1 VNQAGRVPTKP
12 GSEREEKKMNS
23 SQKAAGALEDVKIPV
38 KLKLSA
44 LWAATLFLYAYGD
57 IFGFFRPDV
66 IESVKA
72 GKIAGFQINQVF
84 LLAVSIYILIP
95 SAMVFLAL
103 VLKPEVNRWA
113 NLIISVAYFA
123 TIVLSTIGETW
134 AYYIFLSL
142 AESVLTL
149 LIAWHAWKWPQRQ
162 VSTP

>member
-1 VNQAGRVPTKP
+1 
-12 GSEREEKKMNS
+12 MNS

-72 GKIAGFQINQVF
+72 GKIAGFQINQVS

-123 TIVLSTIGETW
+123 TIVLSAIGETW
-134 AYYIFLSL
+134 AYYIFLSF

-149 LIAWHAWKWPQRQ
+149 LIVWHAWKWPRQQ
-162 VSTP
+162 VSAL

>member
-1 VNQAGRVPTKP
+1 
-12 GSEREEKKMNS
+12 MNS

-103 VLKPEVNRWA
+103 VLKPEVNRSA

-123 TIVLSTIGETW
+123 TIVLSAIGETW

-149 LIAWHAWKWPQRQ
+149 LIAWHAWKWPQQQ
-162 VSTP
+162 VSTL

>member
-1 VNQAGRVPTKP
+1 
-12 GSEREEKKMNS
+12 MNS
-23 SQKAAGALEDVKIPV
+23 SQKATGALEDVKIPV

-95 SAMVFLAL
+95 STMVFLTL
-103 VLKPEVNRWA
+103 VLKPEVNRRA
-113 NLIISVAYFA
+113 NLIMSLAYFA
-123 TIVLSTIGETW
+123 TIVLSAIGETW
-134 AYYIFLSL
+134 AYYVFLSL
-142 AESVLTL
+142 AESLLTL
-149 LIAWHAWKWPQRQ
+149 LIAWHAWKWPQQQ
-162 VSTP
+162 VSTL

>member
-1 VNQAGRVPTKP
+1 
-12 GSEREEKKMNS
+12 MNS

-95 SAMVFLAL
+95 SVMVFLAL

-113 NLIISVAYFA
+113 NLIVSVAYFA
-123 TIVLSTIGETW
+123 TIVLSAIGETW
-134 AYYIFLSL
+134 AYYLFLSL

-149 LIAWHAWKWPQRQ
+149 LIAWHAWKWPQQQ
-162 VSTP
+162 VSAL

>member
-1 VNQAGRVPTKP
+1 
-12 GSEREEKKMNS
+12 MNS

-123 TIVLSTIGETW
+123 TIVLSAIGETW

-149 LIAWHAWKWPQRQ
+149 LIVWHAWKWPQRQ
-162 VSTP
+162 VSAL

>member
-1 VNQAGRVPTKP
+1 
-12 GSEREEKKMNS
+12 MNS

-95 SAMVFLAL
+95 SAMVFLTL

-113 NLIISVAYFA
+113 NLIISVAYFG
-123 TIVLSTIGETW
+123 TIVLSAIGETW

-142 AESVLTL
+142 AEAVLTL
-149 LIAWHAWKWPQRQ
+149 LIAWHAWKWPQHQ
-162 VSTP
+162 VSTL

>member
-1 VNQAGRVPTKP
+1 
-12 GSEREEKKMNS
+12 MNS

-103 VLKPEVNRWA
+103 VLKPEINRWA

-149 LIAWHAWKWPQRQ
+149 LIAWHAWKWPKRQ

>member
-1 VNQAGRVPTKP
+1 
-12 GSEREEKKMNS
+12 MNS

-72 GKIAGFQINQVF
+72 GKIAGVQINQGF

-95 SAMVFLAL
+95 SAMVFLTL

-113 NLIISVAYFA
+113 NLIVSVAYFA
-123 TIVLSTIGETW
+123 TIVLSAIGETW

-149 LIAWHAWKWPQRQ
+149 LIVWHAWKWPQQQ
-162 VSTP
+162 VSAL

>member
-1 VNQAGRVPTKP
+1 
-12 GSEREEKKMNS
+12 MNS

-123 TIVLSTIGETW
+123 TIVLSAIGETW
-134 AYYIFLSL
+134 AYYIFLTL

-149 LIAWHAWKWPQRQ
+149 LIVWHAWKWPHQQ
-162 VSTP
+162 VSAL

>member
-1 VNQAGRVPTKP
+1 M
-12 GSEREEKKMNS
+12 SS
-23 SQKAAGALEDVKIPV
+23 SQKPAGVLEDIKVPVRLKI
-38 KLKLSA
+38 SA

-57 IFGFFRPDV
+57 IFGFFRNDV
-66 IESVKA
+66 IQSVKA

-103 VLKPEVNRWA
+103 VLKPAVNRWA

-123 TIVLSTIGETW
+123 TIVVSAVGETW
-134 AYYIFLSL
+134 VYYIFLSI

-149 LIAWHAWKWPQRQ
+149 LIAWIAWRWPRQQ
-162 VSTP
+162 VSAV

>member
-1 VNQAGRVPTKP
+1 
-12 GSEREEKKMNS
+12 MNS

-103 VLKPEVNRWA
+103 VLKPEINRWA

-162 VSTP
+162 VNTP

>member
-1 VNQAGRVPTKP
+1 
-12 GSEREEKKMNS
+12 MNS

-113 NLIISVAYFA
+113 NLIVSVAYFA
-123 TIVLSTIGETW
+123 TIVLSAIGETW

-149 LIAWHAWKWPQRQ
+149 LIAWHAWKWPQQQ
-162 VSTP
+162 VSAL

>member
-1 VNQAGRVPTKP
+1 
-12 GSEREEKKMNS
+12 MNS

-113 NLIISVAYFA
+113 NLIVSVAYFA
-123 TIVLSTIGETW
+123 TIVLSAIGETW

-149 LIAWHAWKWPQRQ
+149 LIVWHAWKWPHQQ
-162 VSTP
+162 VSTL

>member
-1 VNQAGRVPTKP
+1 
-12 GSEREEKKMNS
+12 MNS

-72 GKIAGFQINQVF
+72 GEIAGFQINQVF

-95 SAMVFLAL
+95 SAMVFLTL

-113 NLIISVAYFA
+113 IS
-123 TIVLSTIGETW
+123 
-134 AYYIFLSL
+134 SL
-142 AESVLTL
+142 ASLTL
-149 LIAWHAWKWPQRQ
+149 QRLCFPL
-162 VSTP
+162 SERPGPITYF

>member
-1 VNQAGRVPTKP
+1 
-12 GSEREEKKMNS
+12 MNS

-57 IFGFFRPDV
+57 IFGFFRTDV

-123 TIVLSTIGETW
+123 TIVLSAIGETW

-149 LIAWHAWKWPQRQ
+149 LIAWHAWKWPHQQ

>member
-1 VNQAGRVPTKP
+1 
-12 GSEREEKKMNS
+12 MNS

-95 SAMVFLAL
+95 SAMVFLTL
-103 VLKPEVNRWA
+103 VLKPQINRWA

-123 TIVLSTIGETW
+123 TIVLSAIGETW

-142 AESVLTL
+142 AEAVLTL
-149 LIAWHAWKWPQRQ
+149 LIAWHAWKWPQHQ
-162 VSTP
+162 VSTL

>member
-1 VNQAGRVPTKP
+1 VQ
-12 GSEREEKKMNS
+12 REENGMNS

-95 SAMVFLAL
+95 SAMVFLTL

-123 TIVLSTIGETW
+123 TIVLSAIGETW

-142 AESVLTL
+142 AEAVLTL
-149 LIAWHAWKWPQRQ
+149 LIAWYAWKWPQQQ
-162 VSTP
+162 VSTR

>member
-1 VNQAGRVPTKP
+1 
-12 GSEREEKKMNS
+12 MNS
-23 SQKAAGALEDVKIPV
+23 SGKAAGALEDVKIPV

-72 GKIAGFQINQVF
+72 GKIAGFQINQGF

-95 SAMVFLAL
+95 SAMVFLTL

-113 NLIISVAYFA
+113 NLIVSVAYFA
-123 TIVLSTIGETW
+123 TIVLSAIGETW
-134 AYYIFLSL
+134 AYYVFLSL
-142 AESVLTL
+142 AESLLTL
-149 LIAWHAWKWPQRQ
+149 LIAWHAWKWPQQQ
-162 VSTP
+162 VSTL

>member
-1 VNQAGRVPTKP
+1 VQ
-12 GSEREEKKMNS
+12 SEEKQMNS

-95 SAMVFLAL
+95 SAMVFLTL

-123 TIVLSTIGETW
+123 TIVLSAIGETW

-142 AESVLTL
+142 AEAVLTL
-149 LIAWHAWKWPQRQ
+149 LIAWHAWKWPQQ
-162 VSTP
+162 QTL

>member
-1 VNQAGRVPTKP
+1 
-12 GSEREEKKMNS
+12 MNS

-44 LWAATLFLYAYGD
+44 LWAAALFLYAYGD

-72 GKIAGFQINQVF
+72 GKIAGFQINQGF

-95 SAMVFLAL
+95 SAMVFLTL

-113 NLIISVAYFA
+113 NLIVSVAYFA
-123 TIVLSTIGETW
+123 TIVLSRYRRDLGLLHISEPCRICAHIRDRLARIEVASPAGQHPVTI
-134 AYYIFLSL
+134 
-142 AESVLTL
+142 LTQSRCPSIL
-149 LIAWHAWKWPQRQ
+149 
-162 VSTP
+162 

>member
-1 VNQAGRVPTKP
+1 
-12 GSEREEKKMNS
+12 MNS

-72 GKIAGFQINQVF
+72 GKIAGFQINQGF

-95 SAMVFLAL
+95 SAMVFLTL

-113 NLIISVAYFA
+113 NLIVSVAYFA
-123 TIVLSTIGETW
+123 TIVLSAIGETW
-134 AYYIFLSL
+134 AYYVFLSL

-149 LIAWHAWKWPQRQ
+149 LIVWHAWKWPRQQ
-162 VSTP
+162 VSAL

>member
-1 VNQAGRVPTKP
+1 M
-12 GSEREEKKMNS
+12 EEKRMNS

-95 SAMVFLAL
+95 SVMVFLAL

-113 NLIISVAYFA
+113 NLIVSVAYFA
-123 TIVLSTIGETW
+123 TIVLSAIGETW
-134 AYYIFLSL
+134 AYYVFLSL

-149 LIAWHAWKWPQRQ
+149 LIAWHAWKWPQQQ
-162 VSTP
+162 VSAL

>member
-1 VNQAGRVPTKP
+1 
-12 GSEREEKKMNS
+12 MNS

-123 TIVLSTIGETW
+123 TIVLSAIGETW

-142 AESVLTL
+142 AESVLTFV
-149 LIAWHAWKWPQRQ
+149 IAWHAWKWPHQQ
-162 VSTP
+162 VSTL

>member
-1 VNQAGRVPTKP
+1 
-12 GSEREEKKMNS
+12 MNS

-57 IFGFFRPDV
+57 IFGFFRLDV

-95 SAMVFLAL
+95 SAMVFLTL

-123 TIVLSTIGETW
+123 TIVLSAIGETW

-142 AESVLTL
+142 AEAVLTL
-149 LIAWHAWKWPQRQ
+149 LIAWHAWKWPQHQ
-162 VSTP
+162 VSTL

>member
-1 VNQAGRVPTKP
+1 
-12 GSEREEKKMNS
+12 MNS

-95 SAMVFLAL
+95 SAMVFLSL

-123 TIVLSTIGETW
+123 TIVLSAIGETW

-142 AESVLTL
+142 AEAVLTL
-149 LIAWHAWKWPQRQ
+149 LIAWHAWKWPQQQ
-162 VSTP
+162 VTVP

>member
-1 VNQAGRVPTKP
+1 
-12 GSEREEKKMNS
+12 MNS

-72 GKIAGFQINQVF
+72 GKIGGFQINQAF

-95 SAMVFLAL
+95 SAMVFLTL
-103 VLKPEVNRWA
+103 VLKPEVSRWA

-123 TIVLSTIGETW
+123 TIVLSAIGETW

-142 AESVLTL
+142 AEAVLTL
-149 LIAWHAWKWPQRQ
+149 LIAWHAWKWPQQQ
-162 VSTP
+162 VSTL

>member
-1 VNQAGRVPTKP
+1 VNQTGRPHQTK
-12 GSEREEKKMNS
+12 ERKARKQMNS

-95 SAMVFLAL
+95 SAMVFLTL

-123 TIVLSTIGETW
+123 TIVLSAIGETW

-142 AESVLTL
+142 AEAVLTL
-149 LIAWHAWKWPQRQ
+149 LIAWHAWKWPQQ
-162 VSTP
+162 QTL

>member
-1 VNQAGRVPTKP
+1 
-12 GSEREEKKMNS
+12 MNS

-72 GKIAGFQINQVF
+72 GKIAGFQINQGF

-95 SAMVFLAL
+95 SAMVFLTL

-113 NLIISVAYFA
+113 NLIVSVAYFA
-123 TIVLSTIGETW
+123 TIVLYAIGETW
-134 AYYIFLSL
+134 AYYVFLSL

-149 LIAWHAWKWPQRQ
+149 LIAWHAWKWPQQQ
-162 VSTP
+162 VSAL

>member
-1 VNQAGRVPTKP
+1 
-12 GSEREEKKMNS
+12 MNS

-95 SAMVFLAL
+95 SAMVFLTL

-113 NLIISVAYFA
+113 NLIVSVAYFA
-123 TIVLSTIGETW
+123 TIVLSAIGETW
-134 AYYIFLSL
+134 AYYVFLSL

-149 LIAWHAWKWPQRQ
+149 LIAWHAWKWPQQQ
-162 VSTP
+162 VSAL

>member
-1 VNQAGRVPTKP
+1 
-12 GSEREEKKMNS
+12 MNS

-113 NLIISVAYFA
+113 NLIVSVAYFA
-123 TIVLSTIGETW
+123 TIVLSAIGETW
-134 AYYIFLSL
+134 AYYVFLSL

-149 LIAWHAWKWPQRQ
+149 LIAWHAWKWPQQQ
-162 VSTP
+162 VSAL

>member
-1 VNQAGRVPTKP
+1 
-12 GSEREEKKMNS
+12 MNS

-72 GKIAGFQINQVF
+72 GKIAGFQINQGF

-95 SAMVFLAL
+95 SAMVFLTL

-113 NLIISVAYFA
+113 NLIVSVAYFA
-123 TIVLSTIGETW
+123 TIVLSAIGETW

-149 LIAWHAWKWPQRQ
+149 LIVWHAWKWPQRQ
-162 VSTP
+162 VSAL

>member
-1 VNQAGRVPTKP
+1 
-12 GSEREEKKMNS
+12 MNS

-66 IESVKA
+66 IDSVKA

-95 SAMVFLAL
+95 SAMVFLTL

-123 TIVLSTIGETW
+123 TIVLSAIGETW
-134 AYYIFLSL
+134 AYYILLSL
-142 AESVLTL
+142 AEAVLTS
-149 LIAWHAWKWPQRQ
+149 LIAWHALKWPQQQ
-162 VSTP
+162 VSPL

>member
-1 VNQAGRVPTKP
+1 
-12 GSEREEKKMNS
+12 MNS

-95 SAMVFLAL
+95 SAMIFLTL
-103 VLKPEVNRWA
+103 VLKPAVNRWA

-123 TIVLSTIGETW
+123 TIVLSAIGETW

-142 AESVLTL
+142 AEAVLTL
-149 LIAWHAWKWPQRQ
+149 LIAWHAWKWPRHA
-162 VSTP
+162 VGVNAL

>member
-1 VNQAGRVPTKP
+1 
-12 GSEREEKKMNS
+12 
-23 SQKAAGALEDVKIPV
+23 LEDVKIPV

-66 IESVKA
+66 LESVKA

-95 SAMVFLAL
+95 SAMVFLTL

-123 TIVLSTIGETW
+123 TIVLSAVGETW

-142 AESVLTL
+142 AEAVLTL
-149 LIAWHAWKWPQRQ
+149 LIAWHAWKWPQQQ
-162 VSTP
+162 VSTL